1 MSSGLFGYL
10 GYEMISHFE
19 NVKFNNKDVLQLPD
33 SVFIRPSIMMIF
45 DNVKDNLFIVKTV
58 WPKKNLKPNLAFSQ
72 AKEQINSILNKLK
85 GSISKKLY
93 KTKSQLVKYKYDVKK
108 GVSSNLNYT
117 QFKNIVEKAKR
128 YIYSGEVFQ
137 VVLSRYFK
145 KKN

>member
-93 KTKSQLVKYKYDVKK
+93 KTKSQLIKYKYDV
-108 GVSSNLNYT
+108 
-117 QFKNIVEKAKR
+117 
-128 YIYSGEVFQ
+128 
-137 VVLSRYFK
+137 
-145 KKN
+145 